1 MFCRCSVVILYIFHV
16 LWYNRYNKNKKHLFA
31 QHVQQGFAMNEKAKE
46 ARRAYRREWAKK
58 NPDKVRAITE
68 RYWTKKAQ
76 AAEAAG
82 KEKAS
87 TKGA

>member
-1 MFCRCSVVILYIFHV
+1 MCVFCRCSVVILYFFRI
-16 LWYNRYNKNKKHLFA
+16 LWYNIYNKSKKHILA
-31 QHVQQGFAMNEKAKE
+31 QHVQKGFAMDEKAKE

-58 NPDKVRAITE
+58 NPDKVRAIEE

-76 AAEAAG
+76 AAEKA
-82 KEKAS
+82 KAS